1 MIEIDYHIINDSNY
15 QNRQIGKG
23 RGVKMKLPEGQKG
36 IIYTIKSINGDEEIN
51 KFLFTL
57 GCFEGETISI
67 VKKMYSNL
75 IINIKGGRYGIDKDL
90 AEVIEIF

>member
-1 MIEIDYHIINDSNY
+1 
-15 QNRQIGKG
+15 
-23 RGVKMKLPEGQKG
+23 MKLPQGEKG
-36 IIYTIKSINGDEEIN
+36 IIYTIKSIKGNEEVN

-67 VKKMYSNL
+67 VKRMHTNL

>member
-1 MIEIDYHIINDSNY
+1 
-15 QNRQIGKG
+15 
-23 RGVKMKLPEGQKG
+23 MKLPQGEKG
-36 IIYTIKSINGDEEIN
+36 IIYTIKSIKGSEEIS

-67 VKKMYSNL
+67 VKKMNTNL

-90 AEVIEIF
+90 AEIIEIF

>member
-1 MIEIDYHIINDSNY
+1 
-15 QNRQIGKG
+15 
-23 RGVKMKLPEGQKG
+23 MKLPQGEKG
-36 IIYTIKSINGDEEIN
+36 IIYTIKSIKGNEEVN

-57 GCFEGETISI
+57 GWFEGETISI
-67 VKKMYSNL
+67 VKKMHTNL

>member
-1 MIEIDYHIINDSNY
+1 MILEMGWFTVKLSVVELGKEYIVKNINT
-15 QNRQIGKG
+15 K
-23 RGVKMKLPEGQKG
+23 
-36 IIYTIKSINGDEEIN
+36 DEELN
-51 KFLFTL
+51 SFLFTL

-67 VKKMYSNL
+67 VKKMHTNL

>member
-1 MIEIDYHIINDSNY
+1 
-15 QNRQIGKG
+15 
-23 RGVKMKLPEGQKG
+23 MKLPEGQKG

-57 GCFEGETISI
+57 GCFE
-67 VKKMYSNL
+67 
-75 IINIKGGRYGIDKDL
+75 DL